1 MLRVGYGEAPGWGSC
16 GDPLT
21 DPHPQPLP
29 TRGRGAH
36 GVRGMIKHKWKCS
49 RTGRRAMA
57 GSSMMLR
64 SFHKR
69 PEYLQ
74 ALDRVKEWTR
84 VRFKLPQDAAI
95 LVTEVACALPGC
107 PPLETVVAFWTDAD
121 TRHHFKVFKPLA
133 EVVADDLPPAWMKN
147 ALIAVEGEGLECC

>member
-1 MLRVGYGEAPGWGSC
+1 
-16 GDPLT
+16 
-21 DPHPQPLP
+21 
-29 TRGRGAH
+29 
-36 GVRGMIKHKWKCS
+36 
-49 RTGRRAMA
+49 MA

-121 TRHHFKVFKPLA
+121 RRHHFKVFKPLA
-133 EVVADDLPPAWMKN
+133 DVVEDDLPPAFMKN
-147 ALIAVEGEGLECC
+147 ALIWAEGIECSCC